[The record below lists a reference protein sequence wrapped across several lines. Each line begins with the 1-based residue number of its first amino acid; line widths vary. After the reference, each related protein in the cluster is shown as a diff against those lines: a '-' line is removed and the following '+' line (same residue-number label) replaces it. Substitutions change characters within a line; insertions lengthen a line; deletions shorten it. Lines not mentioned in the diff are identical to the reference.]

1 MKNIVLSLVFC
12 ICLLRS
18 VLASG
23 NLTTTT
29 KIPPSS
35 TSLKS
40 SSPTTTAAPFTTKSN
55 GTWTT
60 VAPTTTPALTCPQ
73 RNSSCGDCVEDLK
86 CFWCGADD
94 TCRKY
99 PSSKIIPRDC
109 KDNKWYWKQC
119 VAAGNLSLLELYIYI
134 SLGPWCMQEKQQ
146 SESASLLSYD
156 TPWWHVSLRI
166 IAVILRIQITS
177 QSKGW
182 DNHDGMFEKCLF
194 TQIINVHLFR
204 GWYTPCIIIIT

>member
-1 MKNIVLSLVFC
+1 MKNNILSLVFC

-119 VAAGNLSLLELYIYI
+119 VAAGHLLIYI
-134 SLGPWCMQEKQQ
+134 IPSV
-146 SESASLLSYD
+146 AF
-156 TPWWHVSLRI
+156 
-166 IAVILRIQITS
+166 VILVIIGCCVYCLCCRNRRQVRYEREDKKMQRRREENQRRNAERRAERRIKTDAIRQKYGLLTNE
-177 QSKGW
+177 
-182 DNHDGMFEKCLF
+182 DDAE
-194 TQIINVHLFR
+194 VA
-204 GWYTPCIIIIT
+204 